1 MLFGNTLPAYFIED
15 NSGDGSSDD
24 HSIVAENGYVNGV
37 EQSICMTSHEL
48 DDMQVAPKDSQR
60 EKGDQLLQKFSQNR
74 RLDHHS
80 SEANAI
86 ICLLCCYYTCNSLL
100 YIVTLRLID
109 DTFSE

>member
-24 HSIVAENGYVNGV
+24 HSIVAENGHVNGV

-80 SEANAI
+80 SEANAMLV
-86 ICLLCCYYTCNSLL
+86 CYLPPLLLL
-100 YIVTLRLID
+100 YLQFIALHRHIAPHR
-109 DTFSE
+109 